1 MSSKDQRH
9 PLSYRYYREK
19 NSSRSLHPRP
29 GRRSARCTSAR
40 TRACVRSAATRS
52 SRAASVTSAR
62 ASRRLFHGPTHRFFK
77 FEHTV
82 FFFFFFF
89 FFQPTKSKG
98 FVYNFLT
105 YHHGDTTDRHPGAL
119 RVSVTV
125 VYSIVFSQPV
135 SSQNTD
141 RKLGCSAAYSIY
153 SIGGCYTCYI
163 VLVYY
168 TIVLHSHSVLDAN
181 FGI

>member
-82 FFFFFFF
+82 FFFFFFSIFSPQKVRVTCTAYQLSTTVTPRIVILVHYEYLSLSSTVSF
-89 FFQPTKSKG
+89 FLSQSAVRTRTESLD
-98 FVYNFLT
+98 VLQ
-105 YHHGDTTDRHPGAL
+105 HIASIALGDAIHA
-119 RVSVTV
+119 
-125 VYSIVFSQPV
+125 I
-135 SSQNTD
+135 
-141 RKLGCSAAYSIY
+141 
-153 SIGGCYTCYI
+153 
-163 VLVYY
+163 
-168 TIVLHSHSVLDAN
+168 
-181 FGI
+181 